1 MVEYSSSDV
10 NVERF
15 EIVESVLVYF
25 MKECVEMFKC
35 ENNISINGDI
45 FKEVRELFMKFLII
59 DKN

>member
-1 MVEYSSSDV
+1 MLMLRDL
-10 NVERF
+10 RL
-15 EIVESVLVYF
+15 ESVFVYF

-45 FKEVRELFMKFLII
+45 FEEVRELFMKFLII